1 MTRRDKPGP
10 KHRGEDQS
18 AGVEFLDT
26 TDEAPAVAQNPDAE
40 GEDSEPRRIEL
51 DDGSD
56 REPYEASE
64 DDA

>member
-1 MTRRDKPGP
+1 MTRRDKPIR
-10 KHRGEDQS
+10 KHTEEDES

-26 TDEAPAVAQNPDAE
+26 TDEAPAVAQHPDDACT
-40 GEDSEPRRIEL
+40 DSEPRRIEL

-56 REPYEASE
+56 REPYEPSE